1 MPAKDVKQSDAETE
15 PLDLKLYIG
24 ILRSI
29 CPHFHL
35 HVTCYVCCVFH
46 VIFIIIFIYMCV
58 RLGPSA
64 SEAAAGAQD
73 DMLVQL
79 VKSLSHLKS
88 AIDDPKMRAVIKTL
102 APQLITVLGD
112 DDGEV
117 ARAHA
122 GEPTS
127 SRPGRKSEEPE
138 PLNEVPKVPMPPP
151 TPPVPKEDKSVVAPD
166 APSPKGE
173 DPVAEVNSSTHR
185 AAHARL
191 TRRMERCTAIN
202 FPNMSRLWN
211 GSRKDTY
218 GW

>member
-1 MPAKDVKQSDAETE
+1 MLPAMYVVFFMSSCA
-15 PLDLKLYIG
+15 
-24 ILRSI
+24 
-29 CPHFHL
+29 
-35 HVTCYVCCVFH
+35 VTVN
-46 VIFIIIFIYMCV
+46 IIIFIYMCVCVCV

-112 DDGEV
+112 RDDDREV

-127 SRPGRKSEEPE
+127 SRPGRKPEEPE

-151 TPPVPKEDKSVVAPD
+151 PAPVPKEDKPVVAPAD
-166 APSPKGE
+166 ATSPDGVAPFE
-173 DPVAEVNSSTHR
+173 AEVNSSTHR